1 MPLGMPKLTLDTEQ
15 QCFWILNMFLSDE
28 RPTLGKACIILFS
41 ILAVHQLFIFQFLIY
56 CIQ

>member
-28 RPTLGKACIILFS
+28 RPTLGKARIILCR
-41 ILAVHQLFIFQFLIY
+41 IKLRK
-56 CIQ
+56 CPD